1 MNSCM
6 AFFSFFFLHSEKEGG
21 RPSRAKVIAREV
33 EIDGGATDEGME
45 E

>member
-1 MNSCM
+1 MHG
-6 AFFSFFFLHSEKEGG
+6 FFFFFCILRRRGG